1 MDLRKLSQLLYQ
13 IKIISQ
19 EGTALFEKK
28 TGFSLTRYELLM
40 FLSEH
45 GECLQSQIQLEMKI
59 DNAAISRH
67 LKILEEKGYVIRK
80 RNPEN
85 NREVFVLLSEKAIKE
100 LAQCEKDHQ
109 NSNNSLCLYLSEKE
123 LIELTRLLDKL
134 YQNTDE

>member
-45 GECLQSQIQLEMKI
+45 GE
-59 DNAAISRH
+59 
-67 LKILEEKGYVIRK
+67 
-80 RNPEN
+80 
-85 NREVFVLLSEKAIKE
+85 
-100 LAQCEKDHQ
+100 
-109 NSNNSLCLYLSEKE
+109 
-123 LIELTRLLDKL
+123 
-134 YQNTDE
+134 

>member
-85 NREVFVLLSEKAIKE
+85 NREVFVLLSEKE

-109 NSNNSLCLYLSEKE
+109 NSNNSLCLSLSEKE

>member
-40 FLSEH
+40 FLNEH

-85 NREVFVLLSEKAIKE
+85 NREVFVLLSEKATKE
-100 LAQCEKDHQ
+100 LTQCEKDHQ
-109 NSNNSLCLYLSEKE
+109 KSNNSLCLSLSEKE

-134 YQNTDE
+134 YQTTDE